1 MGRQGRQQEGGRN
14 SWKTVPVNEAR
25 EDRGLAS
32 RLAVQMA
39 RSIWLLGRLGSRST
53 KDLPKDRIDKC
64 GGGGDANPE

>member
-39 RSIWLLGRLGSRST
+39 
-53 KDLPKDRIDKC
+53 PKAC
-64 GGGGDANPE
+64 